1 MSFGRPPTFSD
12 FKVSPP
18 ERGSFPLDHEGECK
32 TVMQEYMNCIK
43 YNGNDNG
50 KCRHLSRAY
59 LQCRMDK
66 GLMDQD
72 NMDNLGFKD
81 VIDPPT
87 SGTSNAA
94 ADRRASQ
101 GRSAHSGTTPSYAGD
116 THGAEGHVS
125 SSKAGS
131 GSPADEV
138 NRDPNAG
145 LGNAKG
151 FVSKQAGSYAGDS
164 SGRGGAGRLV

>member
-32 TVMQEYMNCIK
+32 SVMQEYMNCIK

-66 GLMDQD
+66 GLMEQD
-72 NMDNLGFKD
+72 DMGNLGFGD
-81 VIDPPT
+81 IEPPT
-87 SGTSNAA
+87 TGTGNAA
-94 ADRRASQ
+94 ADRAKSQ
-101 GRSAHSGTTPSYAGD
+101 GRSAHSGGTPSYAGD
-116 THGAEGHVS
+116 THGADGYTTS
-125 SSKAGS
+125 AKAGS
-131 GSPADEV
+131 GSPADER
-138 NRDPNAG
+138 NRGAG
-145 LGNAKG
+145 AGEFNAKG
-151 FVSKQAGSYAGDS
+151 AASKQAGSYAGDS